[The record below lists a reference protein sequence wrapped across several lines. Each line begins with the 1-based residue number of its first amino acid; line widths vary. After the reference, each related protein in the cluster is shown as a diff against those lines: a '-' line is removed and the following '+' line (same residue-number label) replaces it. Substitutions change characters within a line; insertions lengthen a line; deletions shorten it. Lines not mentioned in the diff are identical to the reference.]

1 MGLEVSNILGEF
13 EKTKDKNAVT
23 VANGEFLVDGFD
35 GVTNPGLLAFSREDV
50 EDAQERGED
59 IDRPL
64 QERIN
69 DYTPITTN
77 VDTRLVAISNAI
89 STLKSEIVTLV
100 ANSIGTSDPTPS
112 CGTLTG
118 LCTAYTG
125 GIGTC
130 LAVYG
135 TCFHDSFQIR
145 NWNAASRSY
154 VALEQESYST
164 ATLTSSNVGV
174 GTFNILTADAGS
186 GAGTT
191 VTLTSSCGNYAAVTS
206 KYAEIDTLRAEANSL
221 ISKINTVK
229 EQRCDLELDRWAILY
244 SNNVNSTKSTKLDS
258 TADDLESGTLAPYA

>member
-130 LAVYG
+130 LAGYG

-154 VALEQESYST
+154 VALEPESYST
-164 ATLTSSNVGV
+164 VTLTSSNVGV

-229 EQRCDLELDRWAILY
+229 EQRCDLE
-244 SNNVNSTKSTKLDS
+244 
-258 TADDLESGTLAPYA
+258 